1 MGKYIAGLISP
12 SLGLMSEPP
21 AYKKVYE
28 ISAGSKA
35 QASWIAEELLTRKFC
50 QDFNTS
56 LSEVVVG
63 FVAKVKD

>member
-1 MGKYIAGLISP
+1 MSKYIAGLMSP

-21 AYKKVYE
+21 AYTKVYE
-28 ISAGSKA
+28 ISAGSRM

-56 LSEVVVG
+56 LSEVVVS
-63 FVAKVKD
+63 FVAKIKD

>member
-1 MGKYIAGLISP
+1 MSKYVAGLMSP

-21 AYKKVYE
+21 TYQKVYE
-28 ISAGSKA
+28 ITASSKA
-35 QASWIAEELLTRKFC
+35 QAAWIAEELLTRKFC

-63 FVAKVKD
+63 FVAKIKD